1 MLTQVEVF
9 TAGITASPLTV
20 SDGDVSTDP
29 IQIRSIDGLGP
40 VKANI
45 NTSQYGSID
54 GEYFYGSNTPKRNI
68 VLTVGLNP
76 NWATQSVAA
85 LRRIVYSYFMPE
97 SFVKLR
103 FTSTHLPVVEIEG
116 YVESCEPN
124 IFSPDTEI
132 QISIVCPQPF
142 FSAVS
147 ATAVSGPIQTMGDTA
162 TIDVNYEGDI
172 ATGFIVDIGNNALT
186 YNTFYKIVNK
196 TPTTQ
201 TFELTSAT
209 NTAPYNFMRLSTV
222 KGDKFIRLYN
232 TTDFTFVDEL
242 GKMAAGGSWMPLVKG
257 VNKMQFQ
264 TDDPGYTWTLSYNAK
279 YGGL

>member
-1 MLTQVEVF
+1 
-9 TAGITASPLTV
+9 
-20 SDGDVSTDP
+20 
-29 IQIRSIDGLGP
+29 
-40 VKANI
+40 
-45 NTSQYGSID
+45 
-54 GEYFYGSNTPKRNI
+54 
-68 VLTVGLNP
+68 
-76 NWATQSVAA
+76 
-85 LRRIVYSYFMPE
+85 
-97 SFVKLR
+97 
-103 FTSTHLPVVEIEG
+103 
-116 YVESCEPN
+116 
-124 IFSPDTEI
+124 
-132 QISIVCPQPF
+132 
-142 FSAVS
+142 
-147 ATAVSGPIQTMGDTA
+147 MGDTA